1 MNDYQLNVKD
11 MGNKIK
17 LARAKTGL
25 TQQQLADKAGT
36 TKTTIVDIEKGGKQ
50 NGGNV
55 ALIASIATVLNL
67 SLDEICGIKAQS
79 ETSNEQDIKNKI
91 LNAIKTLID
100 LDKSQIR
107 LSKRNASFDD
117 DIVNL
122 NITINDTGLAY
133 FAQEYNNALKTIEVN
148 RNTEYYE
155 DIKTTIMNAFEC
167 RFIDMKLDPKSHYS
181 FDKKKFFEISGDNDN
196 VTITIDDFVEIEA
209 DNGVPV

>member
-1 MNDYQLNVKD
+1 MNEYQLDIKD

-17 LARAKTGL
+17 LARAKAGL
-25 TQQQLADKAGT
+25 TLQQLADKAET
-36 TKTTIVDIEKGGKQ
+36 TKPTIVEIEKGGKQ

-55 ALIASIATVLNL
+55 ALIARIARALNL
-67 SLDEICGIKAQS
+67 SLDEICGINARPV
-79 ETSNEQDIKNKI
+79 ESNEQDIKNKI
-91 LNAIKTLID
+91 LNAIKTLLD

-155 DIKTTIMNAFEC
+155 DIKTTIMSAFEC
-167 RFIDMKLDPKSHYS
+167 RFIDMKLDFKNDYS
-181 FDKKKFFEISGDNDN
+181 FEHRAFRISGSDDNA
-196 VTITIDDFVEIEA
+196 TIELSSPEVLAPGE
-209 DNGVPV
+209 VPF

>member
-17 LARAKTGL
+17 LARAKAGL
-25 TQQQLADKAGT
+25 TQQQLANAVGVS
-36 TKTTIVDIEKGGKQ
+36 KTTISNIENDGTQ
-50 NGGNV
+50 SGGNIT
-55 ALIASIATVLNL
+55 LIASIAVALNT
-67 SLDEICGIKAQS
+67 SLDEICGINSRPA
-79 ETSNEQDIKNKI
+79 ESNEQDIKNKI

-122 NITINDTGLAY
+122 NITISDTGLAY

-167 RFIDMKLDPKSHYS
+167 RFIDMKLDFKNDFS
-181 FDKKKFFEISGDNDN
+181 FEHRAFCISGSDDN
-196 VTITIDDFVEIEA
+196 VTIELSTPEVLAPGE
-209 DNGVPV
+209 VPF